1 MKLAGVAGLAAH
13 LAVGSPRS
21 RNRFLLTA
29 AGMAVAAVLLL
40 AGSAALPLTEA
51 QRDRTADR
59 SPTLER
65 GATRSN
71 ATLLARRWTD
81 VYLERTL
88 VVTEVAATR
97 SDAPPPPGLERLP
110 RPGESVVSPEV
121 EAALRADARLRER
134 YPQRVIGTVGDAGL
148 TGPREWTVWIGAE
161 PEAFPADYVPASG
174 WGARPEDVPPLPG
187 GLRLAVPVGLAA
199 LLLPLLALVV
209 NAVRWGSQERD
220 RRLAALRLS
229 GMSAMQVR
237 LLTAVEVGMAAAVGS
252 IGGGL
257 VFLALAAAVAAR
269 LPGAGAFVVDI
280 LPPMPAAA
288 AIVVGLPVFA
298 TATAVLALRRVV
310 VNPMGVVR
318 RSNAVRAGRW
328 RLLPL
333 VAGLL
338 TAGWLIVTDQT
349 GSAAAVPL
357 FLAALLIMIGLLV
370 SAPALCLGVAG
381 LILRMDRSPAVL
393 LAARRAQASAATA
406 ARVVGVVTLLVFASG
421 WFLAVLPLAD
431 GGAPAS
437 LTQLDQ
443 RLKPHTLLAHVERA
457 PALGELDLPG
467 VTGVAELVNV
477 ELGRPG
483 DGFADVNAVAGD
495 CAALASVLR
504 SPLPEC
510 GTEST
515 YLAPSVTEENLRGPG
530 DSLAAYRFGSESAD
544 GIKYVELGPV
554 RIGRSISHA
563 LDGLGELG
571 IGAGI
576 VPVSRV
582 PQQALRVASG
592 RQILVTVS
600 SNDPVVVER
609 VRTAVERLQ
618 EGRNR
623 EVRDVATLMREAQS
637 VSQTYRQVAW
647 AGLVLA
653 FVVSTL
659 SLAVALLDRLLEEKR
674 GIAALRAQGVT
685 VRTLR
690 LVLLGQTAANLLPG
704 ALVGMVCT
712 IPMAEAFF
720 TVSEHPELTAPWA
733 QLATVAAGCGGTV
746 LGVVVL
752 MLPALREAID
762 TRLLVVD

>member
-1 MKLAGVAGLAAH
+1 MRLAGVVGLAAQ
-13 LAVGSPRS
+13 LAVGSPQS
-21 RNRFLLTA
+21 RKRFLLTA
-29 AGMAVAAVLLL
+29 AGMAVAAVFLL
-40 AGSAALPLTEA
+40 AGSVAFPLTEA
-51 QRDRTADR
+51 KRDRAANR
-59 SPTLER
+59 SATLER
-65 GATRSN
+65 GAVRSDG
-71 ATLLARRWTD
+71 TLLVRRWTD
-81 VYLERTL
+81 VYLDRTL
-88 VVTEVAATR
+88 VVTEVAALR

-110 RPGESVVSPEV
+110 LPGEIVASPDV
-121 EAALRADARLRER
+121 EAVLRADPTLRER
-134 YPQRVIGTVGDAGL
+134 YPQRIVGTVADAGL
-148 TGPREWTVWIGAE
+148 TGPHEWTVWMGAA
-161 PEAFPADYVPASG
+161 PGAFPADYVPASG
-174 WGARPEDVPPLPG
+174 WGAKPEDVPPLPG
-187 GLRLAVPVGLAA
+187 GLRMAVPIGLAA

-229 GMSAMQVR
+229 GMSAKQVR
-237 LLTAVEVGMAAAVGS
+237 QLTAVEVGMAAAVGA

-257 VFLALAAAVAAR
+257 AFQVLAAVSAAR
-269 LPGAGAFVVDI
+269 LPGGGAFVSDV
-280 LPPMPAAA
+280 LPPIPAAV

-298 TATAVLALRRVV
+298 TATAVIALRRVV

-318 RSNAVRAGRW
+318 RSTVVRPGRW

-333 VAGLL
+333 VVGLL

-357 FLAALLIMIGLLV
+357 FLATVLIMIGLLV
-370 SAPALCLGVAG
+370 SAPTLCLGVAA
-381 LILRMDRSPAVL
+381 LMLRADRSPAVL

-421 WFLAVLPLAD
+421 WFLALLPLAD
-431 GGAPAS
+431 GSTPAS
-437 LTQLDQ
+437 LAQLEQ
-443 RLKPHTLLAHVERA
+443 QLKPHTLLANVERA
-457 PALGELDLPG
+457 PEPGELDLPG
-467 VTGVAELVNV
+467 VTGVAHLVGV
-477 ELGRPG
+477 ELGPSG
-483 DGFADVNAVAGD
+483 AGQAGVNAVAGD
-495 CAALASVLR
+495 CSAFSSILR
-504 SPLPEC
+504 QPLPEC
-510 GTEST
+510 GPEST
-515 YLAPSVTEENLRGPG
+515 YLAPSDGGENPLTTGKP
-530 DSLAAYRFGSESAD
+530 LAAYQYASESSE
-544 GIKYVELGPV
+544 GVEYVELGPV
-554 RIGRSISHA
+554 RVGRTIDHA

-571 IGAGI
+571 IGSGI
-576 VPVSRV
+576 VPVSQV
-582 PQQALRVASG
+582 PRQALRVASV

-600 SNDPVVVER
+600 SSDPVVVER

-623 EVRDVATLMREAQS
+623 EVRDIETMVRESQS
-637 VSQTYRQVAW
+637 VSHTYRQVAW

-659 SLAVALLDRLLEEKR
+659 SLAVALLDRLLEERR

-720 TVSEHPELTAPWA
+720 VVSEHPELTMPWA
-733 QLATVAAGCGGTV
+733 QLAATTAGCGV
-746 LGVVVL
+746 AVIGVVVL

>member
-1 MKLAGVAGLAAH
+1 MKPTGVVGLAAQ
-13 LAVGSPRS
+13 LATGSPRS
-21 RNRFLLTA
+21 RKRFLLTA
-29 AGMAVAAVLLL
+29 AGMAVAAIFLL
-40 AGSAALPLTEA
+40 AGSVALPLNEA
-51 QRDRTADR
+51 QRDRAADR
-59 SPTLER
+59 APTLER
-65 GATRSN
+65 GAVRSDG
-71 ATLLARRWTD
+71 TLLARRWTD
-81 VYLERTL
+81 VYLDRKL
-88 VVTEVAATR
+88 LVTEVAAAR
-97 SDAPPPPGLERLP
+97 SNAPPPPGLDRLP
-110 RPGESVVSPEV
+110 LTGEIVVSPAV
-121 EAALRADARLRER
+121 RDALRADATLRER
-134 YPQRVIGTVGDAGL
+134 YPHRVVGTVGDAGL
-148 TGPREWTVWIGAE
+148 TGPREWTVWIGAA

-187 GLRLAVPVGLAA
+187 GLRLAVPIGLAA

-237 LLTAVEVGMAAAVGS
+237 LLTAIEVGMAAAIGS

-257 VFLALAAAVAAR
+257 IFLTLAAAVAAR
-269 LPGAGAFVVDI
+269 LPGEGAFLADA
-280 LPPMPAAA
+280 LPPIPAAT

-298 TATAVLALRRVV
+298 TATAVVALRRVV

-318 RSNAVRAGRW
+318 RRAVVRSGRW

-333 VAGLL
+333 VVGLL
-338 TAGWLIVTDQT
+338 MACWLFTTDQT
-349 GSAAAVPL
+349 GSAAVVPL

-370 SAPALCLGVAG
+370 GAPTLCLGVAG
-381 LILRMDRSPAVL
+381 LMLRMDGSPAVL

-431 GGAPAS
+431 GSTPAS
-437 LTQLDQ
+437 LTQLEQ
-443 RLKPHTLLAHVERA
+443 RLKPHTLLANVERA
-457 PALGELDLPG
+457 PAPGELELPG
-467 VTGVAELVNV
+467 VTGVAHLVTV
-477 ELGRPG
+477 ELGRSG
-483 DGFADVNAVAGD
+483 EGYAGVNAVAGD
-495 CAALASVLR
+495 CSALSSVLR
-504 SPLPEC
+504 VPLPEC
-510 GTEST
+510 GPEST
-515 YLAPSVTEENLRGPG
+515 YLTPSEGAKNPLSTGEP
-530 DSLAAYRFGSESAD
+530 LAAYQYGSESAD
-544 GIKYVELGPV
+544 GVEYVELGPV
-554 RIGRSISHA
+554 RLGKIVDHA

-582 PQQALRVASG
+582 PQQALHVAPV
-592 RQILVTVS
+592 RQLLVTVS
-600 SNDPVVVER
+600 SSDPVVVER
-609 VRTAVERLQ
+609 VRTAVQRLQ
-618 EGRNR
+618 EGSSR
-623 EVRDVATLMREAQS
+623 EVRDVEMMVREAQS

-659 SLAVALLDRLLEEKR
+659 SLAVALLDRLLEERR

-720 TVSEHPELTAPWA
+720 VVSEHPELTVPWA
-733 QLATVAAGCGGTV
+733 QLAATTAGCGLAV
-746 LGVVVL
+746 IGVVAL

>member
-1 MKLAGVAGLAAH
+1 VKLAGVVGLAAQ

-21 RNRFLLTA
+21 RKRFMLTS
-29 AGMAVAAVLLL
+29 AGMAVAAVFLL
-40 AGSAALPLTEA
+40 AGSAVLPVSEA
-51 QRDRTADR
+51 QRDRAADR

-65 GATRSN
+65 GAVRS
-71 ATLLARRWTD
+71 AGMLLARRWTD
-81 VYLERTL
+81 VYLDRKL

-110 RPGESVVSPEV
+110 RPGEIVVSPGV
-121 EAALRADARLRER
+121 EAALEADVTLRER
-134 YPQRVIGTVGDAGL
+134 YPQRVVGTVGDAGM
-148 TGPREWTVWIGAE
+148 TGPREWLVWIGAT

-174 WGARPEDVPPLPG
+174 WGSRPEDVPPLPG

-199 LLLPLLALVV
+199 LMFPLLALVV

-257 VFLALAAAVAAR
+257 IFLALAAAGAAR
-269 LPGAGAFVVDI
+269 LPGEGAFVADV
-280 LPPMPAAA
+280 LPPIPAAA
-288 AIVVGLPVFA
+288 AIIVGLPVLA
-298 TATAVLALRRVV
+298 TAIAVIALRRVV
-310 VNPMGVVR
+310 VNPVGVVR
-318 RSNAVRAGRW
+318 RSAAVRSGRW

-333 VAGLL
+333 LVGLL
-338 TAGWLIVTDQT
+338 TACWLIAADQT

-357 FLAALLIMIGLLV
+357 FVAALLIMIGLLV
-370 SAPALCLGVAG
+370 SAPTLCLGVVG
-381 LILRMDRSPAVL
+381 LMLRMERSPAVL
-393 LAARRAQASAATA
+393 LVARRAQASAATA

-437 LTQLDQ
+437 LTQLNQ
-443 RLKPHTLLAHVERA
+443 RLKPHTLFAHIERA
-457 PALGELDLPG
+457 PAPGELDLPG
-467 VTGVAELVNV
+467 VAGVAELANV
-477 ELGRPG
+477 ELGRSG

-495 CAALASVLR
+495 CAALSSVLR

-510 GTEST
+510 GPEST
-515 YLAPSVTEENLRGPG
+515 YLAPSVGEESLRGAG
-530 DSLAAYRFGSESAD
+530 GSLAAYQFGSESAD
-544 GIKYVELGPV
+544 GVKYVELGPV
-554 RIGRSISHA
+554 RIGKIVGHA

-576 VPVSRV
+576 VPVSQV

-592 RQILVTVS
+592 RQLLVTVS
-600 SNDPVVVER
+600 SSDPVLVER

-618 EGRNR
+618 EGGNR
-623 EVRDVATLMREAQS
+623 EVRDVETMMREAQS
-637 VSQTYRQVAW
+637 VSQTYRQVVW
-647 AGLVLA
+647 TGLVLA

-659 SLAVALLDRLLEEKR
+659 SLAVALLDRLIEERR

-720 TVSEHPELTAPWA
+720 AVSEHPELNVPWA
-733 QLATVAAGCGGTV
+733 QLVTVAAGCGAAV
-746 LGVVVL
+746 IGVVVL

>member
-1 MKLAGVAGLAAH
+1 MKLAGVVGLAAQ

-21 RNRFLLTA
+21 RKRFMLTS
-29 AGMAVAAVLLL
+29 AGMAVAAVFLL
-40 AGSAALPLTEA
+40 AGSAVLPVSEA
-51 QRDRTADR
+51 QRDRAAGR

-65 GATRSN
+65 GAVRS
-71 ATLLARRWTD
+71 AGMLLARRWTD
-81 VYLERTL
+81 VYLDRKL
-88 VVTEVAATR
+88 VVTEVAAMR

-110 RPGESVVSPEV
+110 RPGEIVVSPGV
-121 EAALRADARLRER
+121 EAALDADVTLRER
-134 YPQRVIGTVGDAGL
+134 YPQRVVGTVGDAGM
-148 TGPREWTVWIGAE
+148 TGPREWLVWIGAT

-174 WGARPEDVPPLPG
+174 WGSRPEDVPPLPG

-199 LLLPLLALVV
+199 LMFPLLALVV

-257 VFLALAAAVAAR
+257 IFLALAAASAAR
-269 LPGAGAFVVDI
+269 LPGEGAFVADV
-280 LPPMPAAA
+280 LPPIPAAA
-288 AIVVGLPVFA
+288 VIIVGLPVLA
-298 TATAVLALRRVV
+298 TAIAVIALRRVV

-318 RSNAVRAGRW
+318 RSAAVRSGRW

-333 VAGLL
+333 LVGLL
-338 TAGWLIVTDQT
+338 TACWLIAADQT

-357 FLAALLIMIGLLV
+357 FVAALLIMIGLLV
-370 SAPALCLGVAG
+370 SAPTLCLGVAG
-381 LILRMDRSPAVL
+381 LMLRMERSPAVL
-393 LAARRAQASAATA
+393 LVARRAQASAATA

-437 LTQLDQ
+437 LTQLNQ
-443 RLKPHTLLAHVERA
+443 RLKPHTLLAHIERA
-457 PALGELDLPG
+457 PAPGELDLPE
-467 VTGVAELVNV
+467 VAGVAELVNV
-477 ELGRPG
+477 ELGRSG

-495 CAALASVLR
+495 CAALSSVLR

-510 GTEST
+510 GPEST
-515 YLAPSVTEENLRGPG
+515 YLAPSVGEESLRGAGGP
-530 DSLAAYRFGSESAD
+530 LAAYQFGSESAD
-544 GIKYVELGPV
+544 GVKYVELGPV
-554 RIGRSISHA
+554 RIGKVVGHA

-576 VPVSRV
+576 VPVSQV

-592 RQILVTVS
+592 RQLLVTVS
-600 SNDPVVVER
+600 SSDPVVVER

-618 EGRNR
+618 EGGNR
-623 EVRDVATLMREAQS
+623 EVRDVETMMREAQS
-637 VSQTYRQVAW
+637 VSQTYRQVVW
-647 AGLVLA
+647 TGLVLA

-659 SLAVALLDRLLEEKR
+659 SLAVALLDRLIEERR

-720 TVSEHPELTAPWA
+720 AVSEHPELTVPWA
-733 QLATVAAGCGGTV
+733 QLATVAAGCGAAV
-746 LGVVVL
+746 IGVVVL